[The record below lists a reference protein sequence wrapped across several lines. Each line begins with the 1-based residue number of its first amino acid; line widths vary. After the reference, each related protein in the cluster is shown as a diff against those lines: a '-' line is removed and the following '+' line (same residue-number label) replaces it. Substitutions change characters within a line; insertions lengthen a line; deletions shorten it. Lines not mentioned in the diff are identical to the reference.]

1 DPMFVL
7 EADAGVDYRSSPAN
21 DWQPLSAHMY
31 LDLPVEIQTRG
42 GASVVLEQA
51 GSTFTLKPDTRLSF
65 SATASQG
72 DGLVSRIRHWIGTA
86 FYRIERQPDTLSVE
100 TPFLVSTIKGTRF
113 VIVSTAQESFVTL

>member
-1 DPMFVL
+1 MGFSSLIGTGFSLSCRCLAGVWLWGFAWIAMADPMFVL

-72 DGLVSRIRHWIGTA
+72 DGL
-86 FYRIERQPDTLSVE
+86 
-100 TPFLVSTIKGTRF
+100 
-113 VIVSTAQESFVTL
+113 